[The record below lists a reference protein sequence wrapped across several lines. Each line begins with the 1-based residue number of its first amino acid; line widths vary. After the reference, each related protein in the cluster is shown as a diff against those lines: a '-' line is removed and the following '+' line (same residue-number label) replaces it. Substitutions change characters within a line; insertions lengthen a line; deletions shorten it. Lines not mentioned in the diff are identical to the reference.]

1 MCLFSGDV
9 VNRHLVLMCCTVRRS
24 GTDRGERA
32 RCQVVDACPGR
43 VHIRQAR
50 RACSHH
56 SHRHRTA
63 LSRYVSECSLAF
75 CQSSQHVRLKS
86 S

>member
-1 MCLFSGDV
+1 MCLFRGDV

-24 GTDRGERA
+24 GTDGGERA

-56 SHRHRTA
+56 SHRRRTA
-63 LSRYVSECSLAF
+63 LSRYAMLSDLRPQPSEFYKELY
-75 CQSSQHVRLKS
+75 
-86 S
+86 